1 MIVLAYMVAVCT
13 NECFAMDAIIDFVVD
28 GTEVESEEQTVEVLM
43 RLPQYSRRVNWTV
56 LYHYVRSIR
65 THGSIRAQ

>member
-1 MIVLAYMVAVCT
+1 
-13 NECFAMDAIIDFVVD
+13 MDAIIDFVVD
-28 GTEVESEEQTVEVLM
+28 GIEVEREEQTVEVLM
-43 RLPQYSRRVNWTV
+43 RLPQYSRRVNWTR